1 MNSSGEFLNSS
12 YKIIILEKIEE
23 IKSNPN
29 IMVVIGN
36 SFWLIFDK
44 LIKMTLGVF
53 VSAWIARYLGP
64 SDYGELA
71 YSLAFLALFQA
82 ISTLGLDGII
92 VREISNNRSLT
103 GKILGTT
110 FFLRVII
117 GITCWLMSIMI
128 FIAMYGIENRS
139 VYIMALS
146 GASLVFQSL
155 NTIDLWFQSQSQSKR
170 TVVVKLIS
178 YIFSSLIKIALII
191 YEAPLSAFAFVV
203 TVDAII
209 VGLGLFISYS
219 KYTCEQKWEVE
230 KERGV
235 VLLKE
240 SWPFILSGMSTI
252 GYMRLDQFFVKK
264 FIGIEA
270 LGIYAAV
277 IPLSMIWSF
286 IPITLFVSLGP
297 MIARKK
303 KESNEEYWKFIINIF
318 RLFSLLGWIICIP
331 IYFVSGFVVETLF
344 GESYILGGEV
354 LSIVIFSN
362 IFINL
367 GIAQSLWVLNEGRA
381 KISLYQTLIGLIVCI
396 VANLILIPLY
406 GINGAAFSAV
416 LAQLFSSILSNILF
430 SKEIF
435 AIQIKSLF
443 LIKHRIRTFSH
454 E

>member
-1 MNSSGEFLNSS
+1 MIF
-12 YKIIILEKIEE
+12 LEKIDE

-29 IMVVIGN
+29 IMVIIGN
-36 SFWLIFDK
+36 SFWLMFDK

-64 SDYGELA
+64 SDFGELA

-92 VREISNNRSLT
+92 VREISNNRSIT

-117 GITCWLMSIMI
+117 GITCWLMSII
-128 FIAMYGIENRS
+128 VFIVMYGIEDRS

-178 YIFSSLIKIALII
+178 YFFSNLIKITLII

-219 KYTCEQKWEVE
+219 RYTCEQKWEVE

-240 SWPFILSGMSTI
+240 SWPFILSGISTI
-252 GYMRLDQFFVKK
+252 AYMRLDQFFVKK
-264 FIGIEA
+264 IIGIEA
-270 LGIYAAV
+270 LGIYSAV

-303 KESNEEYWKFIINIF
+303 KESNEEYWKFLINIF
-318 RLFSLLGWIICIP
+318 RLFSLLGWLICIP
-331 IYFVSGFVVETLF
+331 IYFVSGVVVEILF

-367 GIAQSLWVLNEGRA
+367 GIAQSLWILNEGRA

-396 VANLILIPLY
+396 ISNLILIPLY

-416 LAQLFSSILSNILF
+416 LAQLCSSILSNILF
-430 SKEIF
+430 SREIF
-435 AIQIKSLF
+435 IIQIKSLF
-443 LIKHRIRTFSH
+443 LINHRIRTFSN